1 MLPISME
8 MRMFVDHRLA
18 YRKAYLINLLVRMCA
33 ELDITE
39 SRLQQAKER
48 YEGVARWLAAGEHF
62 LLHDLSIYLQGSTA
76 LGTSVRPIGKNEHD
90 VDLVAFMPAGT
101 TAWTPA
107 YIKKVIGDRLKAHAT
122 YARLLE
128 EKIRCWRLVYA
139 NEFHLDITPSILNL
153 ACRNQGELVPDKSLR
168 EWKGSNP
175 RGYRKAFEARA
186 ALAPVIKLTK
196 AFDGSIQSRADIE
209 PFPVA
214 SSGRSILCNIVQV
227 AKRHRDV
234 HFEGQD
240 LALWP
245 ISVILTTLIAWSY
258 ERCVK
263 AGVYNTEFDLM
274 IAVLR
279 GMPDFIRRT
288 LPDGSPGWHIPNET
302 TIDENFAERWNDD
315 PDKAMAFFN
324 WHAKAVSDMENL
336 ARVDGTDQVRK
347 RMEKSF
353 GPRPVGAA
361 FTALDNEIAS
371 ARGSGLLGVAPLVGL
386 TAAPAVAAVVPV
398 RSNTFYG
405 RDCG

>member
-1 MLPISME
+1 MYVE
-8 MRMFVDHRLA
+8 HRLA
-18 YRKAYLINLLVRMCA
+18 HRKAYLINLLARMCA

-39 SRLQQAKER
+39 SRFQQAKER
-48 YEGVARWLAAGEHF
+48 YEGVARWLADGEHF

-90 VDLVAFMPAGT
+90 VDLVAFMPAGST
-101 TAWTPA
+101 VWTPA
-107 YIKKVIGDRLKAHAT
+107 YIKKVIGERLKEHAT

-153 ACRNQGELVPDKSLR
+153 TCRNQGELVPDKSLR

-186 ALAPVIKLTK
+186 TLVPVIKLTK
-196 AFDGSIQSRADIE
+196 AFDEAIKSRADIE
-209 PFPVA
+209 PFPVT
-214 SSGRSILCNIVQV
+214 SRGRSILCNIVQV

-234 HFEGQD
+234 HFEEQD

-258 ERCVK
+258 ERSVK
-263 AGVYNTEFDLM
+263 AGIYDTEFDLM

-279 GMPDFIRRT
+279 GMPDFISRT
-288 LPDGSPGWHIPNET
+288 LPDGSPGWYIPNET

-315 PDKAMAFFN
+315 PKKARAFFT

-336 ARVDGTDQVRK
+336 ARIEGTDQVRK
-347 RMEKSF
+347 RMDESF
-353 GPRPVGAA
+353 GSRPVGAA
-361 FTALDNEIAS
+361 FAALDNDIAS
-371 ARGSGLLGVAPLVGL
+371 ARTSGLLKVAPVIGL
-386 TAAPAVAAVVPV
+386 TAAPTVAAAVPIKP
-398 RSNTFYG
+398 NTFYG